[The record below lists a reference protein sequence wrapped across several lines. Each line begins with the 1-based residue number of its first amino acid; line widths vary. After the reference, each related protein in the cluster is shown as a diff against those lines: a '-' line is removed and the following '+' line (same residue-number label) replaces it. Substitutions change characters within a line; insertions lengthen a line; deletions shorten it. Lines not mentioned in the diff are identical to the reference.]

1 MLFRMYSANFGCF
14 ALTLVA
20 SSNMRQ
26 KLSKAAVKYRQSIPI
41 TTSYLW
47 GLGNSCNSI
56 AGSCIALHWFSG
68 PKYWGQGFLL
78 LHSLMKFGYTQA
90 SVWSHQFAD
99 LNGNGRDV
107 VLIGEGSL
115 FCFFFQKII
124 HFPMPGQWWS
134 FERALREVHQVFQLH
149 FAEIRRDLCFVTWI
163 LVDLRCW
170 GSKSWKWHQRWILAK
185 KLQVVLHITRCCG
198 GRVLKMYIGMCTCHV
213 CGDWRGDCISFS
225 WKKVTAF
232 FFRSSHNLARR

>member
-1 MLFRMYSANFGCF
+1 MLFRMHSANFGGF

-41 TTSYLW
+41 ATSCLW

-78 LHSLMKFGYTQA
+78 LHSLINFGYTQA

-99 LNGNGRDV
+99 LNGNGGDL

-115 FCFFFQKII
+115 CFFFQKII

-149 FAEIRRDLCFVTWI
+149 FAEIPLDLCFVTWMMSI
-163 LVDLRCW
+163 CDAEDPSR
-170 GSKSWKWHQRWILAK
+170 GSD
-185 KLQVVLHITRCCG
+185 TRDG
-198 GRVLKMYIGMCTCHV
+198 Y
-213 CGDWRGDCISFS
+213 
-225 WKKVTAF
+225 
-232 FFRSSHNLARR
+232 